1 MSAGILLVHGYSG
14 SPDSL
19 TPLAER
25 LEPASGKRNT
35 TLLCLPGHGAGQVP
49 AFLRQAFI
57 ERLIAAA
64 SEIRNQGKKLILV
77 GHSTGGALALAA
89 LHESAAAPDLLILA
103 SVPKKID
110 TSYLERWN
118 RHRAGMT
125 EIDFPSIANLVSL
138 VNTAG
143 SLRFDTP
150 FPVVIMQGAQDEL
163 VPAETA
169 VAWQQGSFAGPV
181 RTVIVPDGD
190 HDLFRG
196 PNAALA
202 AEVVARSIQDFL
214 RPSSSQDRQIVE
226 KIGEGEPEVFSFL
239 KHSPFSIGHL
249 AACPSGL
256 AAADLPTGLSPH
268 AALEPIFAN
277 IEITTRCNLQCTYC
291 ARTLRDPAA
300 GDMAVDTFT
309 SVLGLLPHAYR
320 ITLVGLGETLMHPNV
335 VDIVAHA
342 ASIGRRVALVTNGM
356 LLDEDLSRELLKA
369 GLESI
374 AFSLDGATQ
383 EIASRVRPGSDLDR
397 VTDNIRRFV
406 GLSQSIRPISTAVF
420 SAVSTETVSSLP
432 RLVELVSGLGVHV
445 MMLSDLNFRENLD
458 RTVWRNAAPEAVAQ
472 VRTAV
477 ATAFGRHLPVLSVR
491 GLEEFGLWKR
501 YDKFLL
507 LPPDQLFQR
516 SLQRTW
522 CCSPWQTV
530 PINVRGEVTICD
542 CQPDLVAG
550 NLLEQ
555 PLSAIWNNG
564 VFVQFRQRMLSADP
578 SEACRICPRF

>member
-1 MSAGILLVHGYSG
+1 VSAGILLVHGYSG

-19 TPLAER
+19 VPLAAR
-25 LEPASGKRNT
+25 LEPVFGKRNT

-49 AFLRQAFI
+49 AFLRQTFI
-57 ERLIAAA
+57 ESLIAAA
-64 SEIRNQGKKLILV
+64 AEIRNQGKKLILV

-89 LHESAAAPDLLILA
+89 QNVGATAPDLLILA

-110 TSYLERWN
+110 TSYLARWN
-118 RHRAGMT
+118 RHRAGMR

-169 VAWQQGSFAGPV
+169 AAWEQGSFAGPV
-181 RTVIVPDGD
+181 RTVIVPGGD

-202 AEVVARSIQDFL
+202 ADVVTRSIQDFL
-214 RPSSSQDRQIVE
+214 RPSSSPERQVIE
-226 KIGEGEPEVFSFL
+226 KIGAGEPEAFSFL
-239 KHSPFSIGHL
+239 KHSPFSMGHL

-256 AAADLPTGLSPH
+256 AVADLPAGLSPH
-268 AALEPIFAN
+268 AATEPVFAN
-277 IEITTRCNLQCTYC
+277 IEITTRCNLRCAYC
-291 ARTLRDPAA
+291 ARTIRGTEA
-300 GDMAVDTFT
+300 GDMAVDTFK
-309 SVLGLLPHAYR
+309 SVLGMLPHAYR

-342 ASIGRRVALVTNGM
+342 ASIGRRVALVTNAM
-356 LLDEDLSRELLKA
+356 LLDEGLSRELLKA

-374 AFSLDGATQ
+374 VFSLDGATQ

-397 VTDNIRRFV
+397 VTGNIRRFV
-406 GLSQSIRPISTAVF
+406 GLSRAIRPISTAVF
-420 SAVSTETVSSLP
+420 SAVSTETVSDLP

-445 MMLSDLNFRENLD
+445 LMLSDLNFRENLN
-458 RTVWRNAAPEAVAQ
+458 RTVWKNATGEAAAQ

-477 ATAFGRHLPVLSVR
+477 TTAFGKNLPVLSVR

-507 LPPDQLFQR
+507 LPPAQLFQR

-530 PINVRGEVTICD
+530 PVNVRGEVTICD
-542 CQPDLVAG
+542 CQPDLEAG
-550 NLLEQ
+550 NLLEK
-555 PLSAIWNNG
+555 PLSEIWNNG
-564 VFVQFRQRMLSADP
+564 VFVPFRQRMLSADP
-578 SEACRICPRF
+578 PEACRICPRF